1 MKSLSLVFHS
11 LAIAL
16 LAVSVGCSSGGLPS
30 DAAAV
35 TGKVTHDGQAVAN
48 AVVTFLSDSGYA
60 AVGKT
65 NEEGVYQLSSAEIPG
80 GTKPGSYKV
89 MVSKIEQTGG
99 PALTEEDPG
108 YDPKN
113 PSAGGPQTKHLL
125 PQKYS
130 KISSSG
136 LTADVKAGENTV
148 DLPLDA
154 K

>member
-1 MKSLSLVFHS
+1 MKSLSLFYNCF
-11 LAIAL
+11 AIAL
-16 LAVSVGCSSGGLPS
+16 LALSAGCSSGGLPS

-65 NEEGVYQLSSAEIPG
+65 NDEGVYQISSAEIPG
-80 GTKPGSYKV
+80 GTKPGSYKI
-89 MVSKIEQTGG
+89 MVSKVEQTGG
-99 PALTEEDPG
+99 KVLTEEDPG

-113 PSAGGPQTKHLL
+113 PQAGGPKTKHLL
-125 PQKYS
+125 PEKYS
-130 KISSSG
+130 KIGSSG

-148 DLPLDA
+148 DLSLD
-154 K
+154 KK